1 MKKKVLIVLALIVV
15 MAFVVTSC
23 DELKSFFGDE
33 EHGYTEGPCSVKWAG
48 VRVSYYGMRSSF
60 RTGKDFSFPSESD
73 MVGFGQKMSS
83 CYEGSTGAYII
94 IVGTI
99 SSVRN
104 DAGTKIVSGRCSL
117 EFPLSKQIQNARGSE
132 DDFYESYLDALDEA
146 GYSVW
151 LQVEPGDADLVELAT
166 EVMNHYKH
174 HSCVKGFGIDVE
186 WYKYRADLDK
196 DGDEIS
202 ETETSEKLSDSL
214 ARKVVNAV
222 RAINPDY
229 TVFVKHWDEEWLPAT
244 YRDGLIFVNDS
255 QYYDSAD
262 DQRDDFAAWAE
273 HFAPNPVMFQIGY
286 SADRSKVWGKYSNPA
301 KELGQ
306 HIVDGCRSG
315 NDIGIIWVDF
325 TLKEAMSK
333 ISN

>member
-1 MKKKVLIVLALIVV
+1 MKRRIIVLLVILMTALLLS
-15 MAFVVTSC
+15 SC
-23 DELKSFFGDE
+23 DELKDFFSDG
-33 EHGYTEGPCSVKWAG
+33 GTSGGGNGQPCTVKWAG

-60 RTGKDFSFPSESD
+60 RVGKEFTFPSVSD

-83 CYEGSTGAYII
+83 CYEGSVGTYIL

-99 SSVRN
+99 SSEYDDEGNVVN
-104 DAGTKIVSGRCSL
+104 GKCSL
-117 EFPLSKQIQNARGSE
+117 QFPLSKSIKNARGSE
-132 DDFYESYLDALDEA
+132 DDFYEDYLTAMDNA
-146 GYSVW
+146 GQAVW
-151 LQVEPGDADLVELAT
+151 LQVEPGDADLVELAK

-186 WYKYRADLDK
+186 WYEYREKEGADE
-196 DGDEIS
+196 GDS
-202 ETETSEKLSDSL
+202 SKLSD
-214 ARKVVNAV
+214 ATAKAVVNAV

-229 TVFVKHWDEEWLPAT
+229 TVFVKHWDEEWLPPK

-255 QYYDSAD
+255 QYYDSAA

-286 SADRSKVWGKYSNPA
+286 SADRSKVWGKYANPA
-301 KELGQ
+301 KELGKF
-306 HIVDGCRSG
+306 IVDGCKSG
-315 NDIGIIWVDF
+315 NDVGIIWVDF

-333 ISN
+333 INN